1 MLPQFVGNQDEEVS
15 LAFQLDFAG
24 HLIQVLQ
31 VLKPVDCGAENTLTI
46 IFQCWADIVEKRVAF
61 LFVILKN
68 RKQQDEEIS
77 ISLQCIEHSCSL

>member
-31 VLKPVDCGAENTLTI
+31 VLKPVDCRAENTLTI
-46 IFQCWADIVEKRVAF
+46 IFQC
-61 LFVILKN
+61 
-68 RKQQDEEIS
+68 
-77 ISLQCIEHSCSL
+77 